1 MNNEKKIK
9 DYKILNMILIIVL
22 AVVSETNFSFQAGM
36 QKIIFLLIAAIG
48 MICYMGGTRKQF
60 YDKMFVDIIYMSVP
74 FLFAFLYT
82 LFIVIYNNKFHL
94 NIRTQ
99 AFTTSVYAVVQMC
112 FAATIIYI
120 YKEKAIDL
128 VFSYIV
134 SSYCITIVM
143 TIRSLGQAP
152 LSNLLERNDVGTAV
166 VPLMLYYIFL
176 IFYEKQ
182 KLKMNYVKILILMII
197 FILCGKR
204 SAFVGFAIGI
214 GVIFFISVNL
224 KNKYQF
230 CKVLAQVVLLI
241 LFAYIIIV
249 HSGILDTVCDGLGIS
264 SQGRLYVWSWFK
276 NQYNISPF
284 YFGKG
289 LQYVHLYMEAG
300 IAEYGSKT
308 SMVSNFGYLHN
319 SILQIFIELGFWGFF
334 LWFIFLLQ
342 IYPKRIRKK
351 YGVNTY
357 YLSMIL
363 IISMVFLFMT
373 DNVLTY
379 PVYQTTTYITLFSYP
394 VLNFQRRGKN
404 QNETLCINS
413 SSSI

>member
-48 MICYMGGTRKQF
+48 MICYMGGIRKQF

-82 LFIVIYNNKFHL
+82 LFIIIDNNKFHL

-134 SSYCITIVM
+134 CSYCITIVM

-214 GVIFFISVNL
+214 GWS
-224 KNKYQF
+224 
-230 CKVLAQVVLLI
+230 
-241 LFAYIIIV
+241 
-249 HSGILDTVCDGLGIS
+249 
-264 SQGRLYVWSWFK
+264 YVK
-276 NQYNISPF
+276 I
-284 YFGKG
+284 
-289 LQYVHLYMEAG
+289 
-300 IAEYGSKT
+300 
-308 SMVSNFGYLHN
+308 
-319 SILQIFIELGFWGFF
+319 
-334 LWFIFLLQ
+334 
-342 IYPKRIRKK
+342 
-351 YGVNTY
+351 
-357 YLSMIL
+357 
-363 IISMVFLFMT
+363 
-373 DNVLTY
+373 
-379 PVYQTTTYITLFSYP
+379 
-394 VLNFQRRGKN
+394 
-404 QNETLCINS
+404 
-413 SSSI
+413 